1 MRKPHDVVLCGSGPA
16 ARDLFLDAR
25 DRARADRVAIGW
37 TASRYRLEYA
47 DRIVDWVPVRSA
59 AVHIRGMSIR
69 NIHVDAGVPA
79 ELLTDDVLAAILPA
93 QLSSVDTRHDWTF
106 GDRQVQ
112 IAVQRRRGDLATV
125 GSEPAGGDTSIQG
138 RATHPE

>member
-47 DRIVDWVPVRSA
+47 DRIVEWVPVRSA
-59 AVHIRGMSIR
+59 AVHIRGRNIR
-69 NIHVDAGVPA
+69 NVHVDAGVPA

-93 QLSSVDTRHDWTF
+93 QLSVDTRHDWTF

-112 IAVQRRRGDLATV
+112 IAVQRRRGYPAVD
-125 GSEPAGGDTSIQG
+125 GREPAGADAPVQG
-138 RATHPE
+138 RSAHVQ

>member
-47 DRIVDWVPVRSA
+47 DRIVDWIPVRSA
-59 AVHIRGMSIR
+59 AVHTAGMSIR
-69 NIHVDAGVPA
+69 NVHVDAGVPA
-79 ELLTDDVLAAILPA
+79 ELLTDDVIAAILLA
-93 QLSSVDTRHDWTF
+93 QLSVDTRNDWTF
-106 GDRQVQ
+106 RDRQVERV
-112 IAVQRRRGDLATV
+112 IQRRRGYPAGDD
-125 GSEPAGGDTSIQG
+125 GREPAGGDAPIHSGSAQ
-138 RATHPE
+138 PE